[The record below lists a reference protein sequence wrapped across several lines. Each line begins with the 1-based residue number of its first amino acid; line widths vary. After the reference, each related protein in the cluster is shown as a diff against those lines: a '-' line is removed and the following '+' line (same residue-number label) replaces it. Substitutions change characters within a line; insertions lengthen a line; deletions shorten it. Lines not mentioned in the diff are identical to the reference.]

1 MLETIQPKIGEIGY
15 PMFFPSVGSNAAA
28 ATTTTTATTAAVA
41 ATTATTAAATTAA
54 AAAAAEADKKVH
66 RTKKIFAAFFISFP
80 VLQ

>member
-1 MLETIQPKIGEIGY
+1 MFETIQPKISEIGY

-28 ATTTTTATTAAVA
+28 PTTATA
-41 ATTATTAAATTAA
+41 ATTAAATTAA